1 MVIAMH
7 DATTISFKIEA
18 ENSKKMNFTMVFKF
32 KKKKNFTMVFKF
44 KKKNFIMVFGFKL
57 LPDILVET
65 NICTVN
71 PDI

>member
-7 DATTISFKIEA
+7 DAKTISFKIEA
-18 ENSKKMNFTMVFKF
+18 ENSKNKMNFTMVFKF
-32 KKKKNFTMVFKF
+32 KKM
-44 KKKNFIMVFGFKL
+44 NFIMVFGFKL
-57 LPDILVET
+57 LPDRHMET

>member
-7 DATTISFKIEA
+7 DAKTISFKIEVFKF
-18 ENSKKMNFTMVFKF
+18 KKMNFTMFFEFKEMNFTMVFKF
-32 KKKKNFTMVFKF
+32 KKI
-44 KKKNFIMVFGFKL
+44 NFIMVFGFKL
-57 LPDILVET
+57 LPDRHVET